1 MILSLKKPKINFNVT
16 FLLVSVISVM
26 TMFLN
31 PDIISSKLFLVLMC
45 FVAFCAGFLKYS
57 QERPLFWLLS
67 FILVCPPTIAY
78 LDFGANNSDGEF
90 IVSVLLS
97 LFLNGMGVA
106 VNRFTK

>member
-1 MILSLKKPKINFNVT
+1 MILSIKKPKINFNIA

-31 PDIISSKLFLVLMC
+31 PDILSSKLFLVLMC
-45 FVAFCAGFLKYS
+45 FTAFCAGLLKYS
-57 QERPLFWLLS
+57 QENPVFWLLS
-67 FILVCPPTIAY
+67 FILICPPTIAY
-78 LDFGANNSDGEF
+78 LDFGLSGDKEF
-90 IVSVLLS
+90 FVAVFLS